1 MQKLKIYSS
10 DNELYKIKNFS
21 SIKDFDLIFKKI
33 AKDSFREENETFSEI
48 NYKADFS
55 EPKKVVYAYCDSEGS
70 LTITDNLNTFSEGF
84 RTEKEWRVEKWTE
97 I

>member
-21 SIKDFDLIFKKI
+21 SIKDFDSIFKKI
-33 AKDSFREENETFSEI
+33 IKDVFDDEEETFSRI
-48 NYKADFS
+48 YYDADFS

-84 RTEKEWRVEKWTE
+84 RTEKEWRIEKWNE

>member
-21 SIKDFDLIFKKI
+21 SIKDFDLVFKKI
-33 AKDSFREENETFSEI
+33 AKDLCSEEDETFSEI

-55 EPKKVVYAYCDSEGS
+55 VPKKVVYAYCDSEGS